1 MWVVLCT
8 YESPREYSATI
19 LFSYSATL
27 WTYISVHHT
36 WHDYILGV
44 DRTSAFKMGLHSGHM
59 RHWVL
64 LMHNVSC
71 TCNIDDMISHC
82 QDLFV
87 YHSSHVFLLSQ
98 QNKTH
103 AISKKP
109 FNFRPHILMC
119 CFVCMKKNVKL
130 MWEKII
136 NTVPI
141 SAPFHASLILAQKRT
156 RRKCK
161 QCYKSQFL
169 FVRQRPLLRWAML
182 LKRLLNPTRVHI
194 FW

>member
-1 MWVVLCT
+1 M
-8 YESPREYSATI
+8 TI
-19 LFSYSATL
+19 PTVRICV
-27 WTYISVHHT
+27 YI
-36 WHDYILGV
+36 ILP
-44 DRTSAFKMGLHSGHM
+44 
-59 RHWVL
+59 
-64 LMHNVSC
+64 
-71 TCNIDDMISHC
+71 ISFC
-82 QDLFV
+82 CP
-87 YHSSHVFLLSQ
+87 
-98 QNKTH
+98 NKTNSCDIREAVWH
-103 AISKKP
+103 AT
-109 FNFRPHILMC
+109 HILMC

-182 LKRLLNPTRVHI
+182 LKRLLNPTMIESWSSPPYLYSDTPLISVASCFRYSDINLCVYTCKDS
-194 FW
+194 